1 MRSAKAVVAEIPHYS
16 SYLQSTAMTRGP
28 ANNVS
33 PHSPSYT
40 ITGMKRWSIINKDL
54 PAVSQIKAVHV
65 YDFDNTLFLSPL
77 PNPQLWNGPTI
88 GFLQAAESFVD
99 GGWWHDPNILA
110 ATGEGV
116 QKEELR
122 AWEGWW
128 NEHIVQ
134 LVELSMKQKDALTVL
149 LTGRSESGFSALVKR
164 IVDSRKLDFDMI
176 CLKPEV
182 GPNSERFA
190 TTKDFKQAF
199 LEDLI
204 FTYEQAD
211 EIRVYEDRPK
221 HVKQFREFFEQLNR
235 RLPAMQNAA
244 PRKQLNADV
253 IQVAEGTM
261 YLSPVIETAEV
272 QRMINSHNM
281 AIRNP
286 ALNATK
292 SPYGRLRIK
301 RTIFY
306 TGYLISNADSNRL
319 ISQVLNPMLP
329 PGLAESNDLKYM
341 ANSVLITPRPA
352 PRSILNKVGGIG
364 KKLNWQVT
372 GIAVYDNKVWAARMS
387 PVPAT
392 EKYFTEN
399 PEPVVVLAVRR
410 GARPIDVG
418 KIQTWQPV
426 PAENALT
433 LETVVGEKVILRVE
447 EENPN
452 EGEWES
458 QFLNKNNKRRLQQER
473 DDDILY
479 PQSGNGGYE
488 PPVSRRRHGGNRHNY
503 HEDGPRRGGS
513 HRGRGRGGPRGRGHQ
528 NRGGGRGRGRG
539 RDAGPPPGYKSL
551 DDYGGYDGGHDEKP
565 GSGTGGAPV
574 MDY

>member
-1 MRSAKAVVAEIPHYS
+1 MS
-16 SYLQSTAMTRGP
+16 RGL
-28 ANNVS
+28 ANDNS
-33 PHSPSYT
+33 LRSPSRT

-54 PAVSQIKAVHV
+54 PPVSQIKAVHV

-88 GFLQAAESFVD
+88 GFLQSYEGFAN
-99 GGWWHDPNILA
+99 GGWWHDPRLLE
-110 ATGEGV
+110 ATGEGI
-116 QKEELR
+116 QKEEAR
-122 AWEGWW
+122 AWKGWW

-149 LTGRSESGFSALVKR
+149 LTGRSESGFSELVRR
-164 IVDSRKLDFDMI
+164 IVDSRKLDFDLI

-190 TTKDFKQAF
+190 STMEFKQAF

-211 EIRVYEDRPK
+211 EVRIYEDRPK
-221 HVKQFREFFEQLNR
+221 HVKHFRDFFDQLNR
-235 RLPAMQNAA
+235 RIQTTHNPVS
-244 PRKQLNADV
+244 RKPLNSDV
-253 IQVAEGTM
+253 VQVVEGSM
-261 YLSPVIETAEV
+261 YLSPVIEAAEV
-272 QRMINSHNM
+272 QRMINSHNI
-281 AIRNP
+281 AIRTP
-286 ALNATK
+286 ALNTTK

-306 TGYLISNADSNRL
+306 TGYLISSADSNRL
-319 ISQVLNPMLP
+319 ISQLLNPMLP
-329 PGLAESNDLKYM
+329 AGLAESNELKYM
-341 ANSVLITPRPA
+341 ANNILITPRPA
-352 PRSILNKVGGIG
+352 PRSILHKVGGIG

-372 GIAVYDNKVWAARMS
+372 GLGVYENKIWAARMA

-418 KIQTWQPV
+418 KIQSWHPV
-426 PAENALT
+426 SADQALT
-433 LETVVGEKVILRVE
+433 LETVVGEKVVLRVE

-458 QFLNKNNKRRLQQER
+458 QFLNKNNKRRHQQER
-473 DDDILY
+473 DEDILY
-479 PQSGNGGYE
+479 PQSGYGGYE
-488 PPVSRRRHGGNRHNY
+488 APNSGRPHYNSRHGGNRHNY
-503 HEDGPRRGGS
+503 ADDSPRRGGS
-513 HRGRGRGGPRGRGHQ
+513 YRGRGRGFGPRGRGHA
-528 NRGGGRGRGRG
+528 NRGGRGRGRG

-551 DDYGGYDGGHDEKP
+551 DDYGGYDGSQDEKP
-565 GSGTGGAPV
+565 GGDEVNSNTTLPG
-574 MDY
+574 